1 MIKVIYKIHEKNASR
16 YIEKETCM
24 GLFSE
29 DTQLES
35 VFTQWWAQ
43 CDNRR
48 RICTDAYLF
57 AYDVVAKKQS
67 GDEHDEYLSDVID
80 P

>member
-35 VFTQWWAQ
+35 VFTLNAITDVEYAQ
-43 CDNRR
+43 MH
-48 RICTDAYLF
+48 IYSHMT
-57 AYDVVAKKQS
+57 S
-67 GDEHDEYLSDVID
+67 
-80 P
+80 